1 MRAELEELNSRL
13 DGMSGEEKDL
23 LIRRLLE
30 ENAEMKARL
39 EIANNAA
46 AELAV
51 QFQQIKDEKS
61 ALEKDKKE
69 LIRQNRNLTDQLQK
83 RKKDLFGRKSEQSAG
98 IIDSIF
104 DEDPKDPIDE
114 SSSEPGDPD
123 TDETI
128 ESQRAAAAAAFEA
141 AKHPNGTGKPRG
153 HKTRGKRK
161 RDLLSL
167 PTRTV
172 YDFDAD
178 ALNQEHGE
186 GNWRIAFWR
195 REDTIE
201 SVHTVQ
207 YHRVRY
213 RAVVSVGLEH
223 DLVSRPCTKLMP
235 GSLAS
240 ESLAAE
246 VMYQKV
252 VQCIP
257 SYRMEQD
264 FTRSGIP
271 VSRQT
276 ITNWIN
282 RFSNELL
289 VIAADYMADLL
300 VRRSYSQ
307 CDETPYQ
314 VIMDNRRAGSKS
326 YMWVHTTSE
335 LDPYHPIIV
344 FRFELTRKTDHLRA
358 FYGDAGFTGSI
369 TSDCYCSYD
378 ILEEEY
384 ALIHGS
390 RCLMHAR
397 RNFYYAAMLV
407 KVKGKSTEELSGL
420 PEFKALILIDA
431 INEADQLLKYVS
443 PEERLRGRQTV
454 VREKADAFFDY
465 LRTLDPNDPAYTDT
479 FRDAIRYALKYEK
492 KLRRF
497 LDDPMIPIDNGFCER
512 SIKPF
517 ATARR
522 NWLFSYSVNGAEAA
536 ATLFTLVETAKAN
549 DAHPYYYLK
558 YLLETLPKHKV
569 TKDKTFLDDCMPWS
583 ETYRTYEKQEKEE
596 AMRFFADQVPPKRP
610 RTPRKKD
617 KCA

>member
-1 MRAELEELNSRL
+1 
-13 DGMSGEEKDL
+13 
-23 LIRRLLE
+23 
-30 ENAEMKARL
+30 
-39 EIANNAA
+39 
-46 AELAV
+46 
-51 QFQQIKDEKS
+51 
-61 ALEKDKKE
+61 
-69 LIRQNRNLTDQLQK
+69 
-83 RKKDLFGRKSEQSAG
+83 
-98 IIDSIF
+98 
-104 DEDPKDPIDE
+104 
-114 SSSEPGDPD
+114 
-123 TDETI
+123 
-128 ESQRAAAAAAFEA
+128 
-141 AKHPNGTGKPRG
+141 
-153 HKTRGKRK
+153 
-161 RDLLSL
+161 
-167 PTRTV
+167 
-172 YDFDAD
+172 
-178 ALNQEHGE
+178 
-186 GNWRIAFWR
+186 
-195 REDTIE
+195 
-201 SVHTVQ
+201 
-207 YHRVRY
+207 
-213 RAVVSVGLEH
+213 
-223 DLVSRPCTKLMP
+223 
-235 GSLAS
+235 
-240 ESLAAE
+240 
-246 VMYQKV
+246 
-252 VQCIP
+252 
-257 SYRMEQD
+257 MEQD
-264 FTRSGIP
+264 FCRSGIP
-271 VSRQT
+271 VSRQA
-276 ITNWIN
+276 IMNWIN

-289 VIAADYMADLL
+289 VTAADYMAHLL
-300 VRRSYSQ
+300 VQRSYSQ

-335 LDPYHPIIV
+335 LDQNRPIIV

-390 RCLMHAR
+390 RCLMLAR

-407 KVKGKSTEELSGL
+407 KVKGKSMEELGEL
-420 PEFKALILIDA
+420 PEFKALLLIDA
-431 INEADQLLKYVS
+431 INDADQPLKYVS

-479 FRDAIRYALKYEK
+479 FRDAIRYALKYER

-497 LDDPMIPIDNGFCER
+497 LDDPMIPNDNGFCER

-583 ETYRTYEKQEKEE
+583 EAYRTYEKQEKEE

>member
-13 DGMSGEEKDL
+13 GGMSGEEKDL
-23 LIRRLLE
+23 LIRHLLE
-30 ENAEMKARL
+30 ENAEMKVRL
-39 EIANNAA
+39 EVANSAA

-51 QFQQIKDEKS
+51 QFQQVKAEKA

-83 RKKDLFGRKSEQSAG
+83 RKKDLFGRKSEQSTG

-104 DEDPKDPIDE
+104 DEDPEDPIDE
-114 SSSEPGDPD
+114 SSPEPGGPD
-123 TDETI
+123 TDETTA
-128 ESQRAAAAAAFEA
+128 SQRAAAAAAFEA
-141 AKHPNGTGKPRG
+141 AKHANGTGKPRG

-161 RDLLSL
+161 KDLDSL

-178 ALNQEHGE
+178 ALNQEYGE

-207 YHRVRY
+207 YHRIRY
-213 RAVVSVGLEH
+213 RAIVSVGLGH

-240 ESLAAE
+240 GSLVAE
-246 VMYQKV
+246 VMYQKA

-264 FTRSGIP
+264 FIRSGIP

-289 VIAADYMADLL
+289 VTAADYMARLL
-300 VRRSYSQ
+300 IQRSYSQ

-314 VIMDNRRAGSKS
+314 VIMDSRKAGSKS

-358 FYGDAGFTGSI
+358 FYGDAGFTGNI

-384 ALIHGS
+384 ADIHGS

-407 KVKGKSTEELSGL
+407 KVRGKSGEELNEL
-420 PEFKALILIDA
+420 PEFKALLLIDA
-431 INEADQLLKYVS
+431 INDADQPLKYVS
-443 PEERLRGRQTV
+443 PEERLRERQTV
-454 VREKADAFFDY
+454 VRGKADAFFGY
-465 LRTLDPNDPAYTDT
+465 LRTLDQDDPAYTET
-479 FRDAIRYALKYEK
+479 FRDAIQYALKYEK

-497 LDDPMIPIDNGFCER
+497 LDDPMIPADNGFCER

-522 NWLFSYSVNGAEAA
+522 NWLFSYSITGAEAA

-558 YLLETLPKHKV
+558 YLLETLPKHKI
-569 TKDKTFLDDCMPWS
+569 TKEKAFLKDCMPWS
-583 ETYRTYEKQEKEE
+583 EAYRVYEKQEKEE
-596 AMRFFADQVPPKRP
+596 AMRFFADQVPPERP
-610 RTPRKKD
+610 RTPRKKN
-617 KCA
+617 KIA

>member
-13 DGMSGEEKDL
+13 GSMSGEEKDL

-30 ENAEMKARL
+30 ENSEMKARL
-39 EIANNAA
+39 EIANSAA

-51 QFQQIKDEKS
+51 QFRQIKDEKS

-83 RKKDLFGRKSEQSAG
+83 RKKDLFGRKSEQSSG

-104 DEDPKDPIDE
+104 DEDPEDPIDE
-114 SSSEPGDPD
+114 SSLEPADPG
-123 TDETI
+123 TDETAQ
-128 ESQRAAAAAAFEA
+128 SQRAAAAAAFEA
-141 AKHPNGTGKPRG
+141 AKHANGTGKPRG

-161 RDLLSL
+161 KDLDSF

-207 YHRVRY
+207 YHQVRY

-240 ESLAAE
+240 ESLVAE
-246 VMYQKV
+246 VMYQKA

-289 VIAADYMADLL
+289 VTAADYMADLL

-335 LDPYHPIIV
+335 LDQNCPIIV
-344 FRFELTRKTDHLRA
+344 FRFELTRKTDHLRS
-358 FYGDAGFTGSI
+358 FYGDAGFTGNI

-407 KVKGKSTEELSGL
+407 KVKGKSMEELGEL

-522 NWLFSYSVNGAEAA
+522 NWLFSYSVTGAEAA
-536 ATLFTLVETAKAN
+536 ATLFTLIETAKAN

-569 TKDKTFLDDCMPWS
+569 TKNKAFLDDCMPWS
-583 ETYRTYEKQEKEE
+583 ETYRAYEKQEKEE